1 MSILTSSPTTPTPH
15 RHSLEPL
22 QELRLESFSSW
33 YVLCTRISQA
43 LTFHSNNTPSS
54 KTASLPTPGGPS
66 VPLANSAVFEDTPL
80 GYVDM
85 EIHSFNSHSLLS
97 EVPMDAQSSE
107 WGLLDYDPRIA
118 VPNAPLIKDLDSF
131 TEGTGAG
138 SFDSIP
144 AADTDEHGNPLPP
157 LSQACLSMVSTHC
170 KDDYVLRWLEDIS
183 HWIPQSFLFSH
194 DLSNYHYQ
202 PHGYHDHRYFYSDYD
217 RVLTLKRPRSMTEY
231 EEHRPSRPHTRSCPS
246 SRRSNFL
253 EPD

>member
-15 RHSLEPL
+15 RHNLEPL
-22 QELRLESFSSW
+22 QELRLESFSS
-33 YVLCTRISQA
+33 C
-43 LTFHSNNTPSS
+43 NNTPSS

-80 GYVDM
+80 G
-85 EIHSFNSHSLLS
+85 